1 MFRKK
6 SILVML
12 VLFFFLYEN
21 GVVLSESL
29 ICGTQ
34 LITNSPKVTL
44 TESGIPNAPIL
55 ISPSNGTNSE
65 DNTPTFTWTEVIGA
79 IAYTL
84 QIDNNS
90 LFNSDNLVVF
100 ENITKTSFTIPT
112 AMNHGR
118 WYWRVQA
125 RNASGVSE
133 FSEIWQYLIIPALT
147 INTSE
152 GLTTLVLVA
161 TIVVSIFVIISIGLW
176 FRKKKSAQGILSN
189 SRRPYSS
196 TVLSGLLVLISALAP
211 YAMLF
216 QPYPDPHSPNLVYM
230 INFVALFWEYLA
242 TADTAGFSFVSVYV
256 LFFSL
261 VIFVFQLV
269 FVYSVYEYLQNRS
282 TVLRTLGAWLI
293 SQIPIIFIGLPRYL
307 FGVYPGLFFYSGPT
321 FITLIAGLII
331 IRIFG
336 PKEKEIWTEPQE

>member
-1 MFRKK
+1 
-6 SILVML
+6 ML

-21 GVVLSESL
+21 GVVWSESS

-34 LITNSPKVTL
+34 LITTSPEARL

-112 AMNHGR
+112 VMNHGR

-125 RNASGVSE
+125 RNASGISE

-152 GLTTLVLVA
+152 GLTTLVIVA
-161 TIVVSIFVIISIGLW
+161 MVVVSFITILLGLW
-176 FRKKKSAQGILSN
+176 IHRRRSTQGILSN
-189 SRRPYSS
+189 SRRQYSS
-196 TVLSGLLVLISALAP
+196 TALSGLLVLISVLAP

-216 QPYPDPHSPNLVYM
+216 QPYPDPHSPNMIYM

-242 TADTAGFSFVSVYV
+242 SAETAGFSIVSVYV

-261 VIFVFQLV
+261 IIFVFQLV

-282 TVLRTLGAWLI
+282 TVLRVLGAWLI
-293 SQIPIIFIGLPRYL
+293 SQIPVIFISLPRYL
-307 FGVYPGLFFYSGPT
+307 FGAYPGLFFYSGPT

-336 PKEKEIWTEPQE
+336 PKEREIWSGPQE